1 METIVIENDEYS
13 ISQNKRDPTI
23 YTFWFPYN
31 SEPLIK
37 SLVLTK
43 IITGATVT
51 DDYMSLSFNAT
62 TVKTLKTFLKA
73 SLPYELVLKIIYQL
87 STQLKYLIE
96 TYNETFI
103 GYNIN
108 NVIVIDDA
116 TFVYVSN
123 EELCNIEVDQ
133 ITISYPFSRNDFYM
147 SPDISKITE
156 IPSKVHYKS
165 VFYSLGCL
173 MLECLLFKDEES
185 NEDEERN
192 LHKILDKLP
201 IKQTKLYYFLK
212 KCLSEEPNN
221 RNLLFI

>member
-13 ISQNKRDPTI
+13 LIQNKRDPTI
-23 YTFWFPYN
+23 YTFLFPYN

-37 SLVLTK
+37 SLVSTK

-62 TVKTLKTFLKA
+62 TVKTLKSFIKA
-73 SLPYELVLKIIYQL
+73 SVPYELVLKIIYQL

-96 TYNETFI
+96 TRNETFI

-108 NVIVIDDA
+108 NVIVIDDT
-116 TFVYVSN
+116 TFAYISN
-123 EELCNIEVDQ
+123 EELCNIEFDQ
-133 ITISYPFSRNDFYM
+133 ITISYPFSRNDFYI
-147 SPDISKITE
+147 SPDISNITE

-165 VFYSLGCL
+165 VFYSLGSLMVDCL
-173 MLECLLFKDEES
+173 SFNREEA
-185 NEDEERN
+185 EERN
-192 LHKILDKLP
+192 PHKILDNLP

-212 KCLSEEPNN
+212 KCLSEEPKN
-221 RNLLFI
+221 RYLLFI

>member
-23 YTFWFPYN
+23 YTFLFPYN

-37 SLVLTK
+37 SLVSTK
-43 IITGATVT
+43 IIIGATVT
-51 DDYMSLSFNAT
+51 DDYMSFSFNAK
-62 TVKTLKTFLKA
+62 TVKTLKSFLKA
-73 SLPYELVLKIIYQL
+73 SLPYDIVLQIIYQL

-96 TYNETFI
+96 THNETFI

-108 NVIVIDDA
+108 NVIVIDDI
-116 TFVYVSN
+116 TFVYISN
-123 EELCNIEVDQ
+123 EELCNIEFDQ
-133 ITISYPFSRNDFYM
+133 ITISYPFSRKDFYM

-156 IPSKVHYKS
+156 LPSQVHYKS

-173 MLECLLFKDEES
+173 MLKCLLFNPEEA

-192 LHKILDKLP
+192 PHKILDKLP
-201 IKQTKLYYFLK
+201 LKQTKLYYFLQ

-221 RNLLFI
+221 RFLLFI

>member
-1 METIVIENDEYS
+1 METIIIENDDYVL
-13 ISQNKRDPTI
+13 SQNKRDNTI
-23 YTFWFPYN
+23 YTFFFSSL

-37 SLVLTK
+37 SLVTTK
-43 IITGATVT
+43 LITGATVT

-62 TVKTLKTFLKA
+62 SVKSLKSFLKA

-87 STQLKYLIE
+87 SIQLKYLIE
-96 TYNETFI
+96 THNETFI

-108 NVIVIDDA
+108 NVIVIDDT
-116 TFVYVSN
+116 TFVYISN
-123 EELCNIEVDQ
+123 EELCNIEFDQ

-147 SPDISKITE
+147 SPDISNIKE
-156 IPSKVHYKS
+156 IPSKAHYKS

-173 MLECLLFKDEES
+173 LLDCLLCKDEES
-185 NEDEERN
+185 EERSPY
-192 LHKILDKLP
+192 KILDKLP

-221 RNLLFI
+221 RYLLFI